1 VNIGA
6 GRLDAAMK
14 DLASFLDHADRL
26 DVDALN
32 LAVKVV
38 DSPPFGQAMGPI
50 ISTLGLR
57 TNLPTMNN
65 VIKLV
70 LFFVAEL
77 KKLDAELKKHEMRKV
92 GS

>member
-6 GRLDAAMK
+6 ARLDAAMK
-14 DLASFLDHADRL
+14 DLASFLDHADRHY
-26 DVDALN
+26 VDALN
-32 LAVKVV
+32 LVVKVV
-38 DSPPFGQAMGPI
+38 ASPPFGQAVGPI

-57 TNLPTMNN
+57 TDLPTMNN

-77 KKLDAELKKHEMRKV
+77 KKLDAKLKEAEARL
-92 GS
+92 